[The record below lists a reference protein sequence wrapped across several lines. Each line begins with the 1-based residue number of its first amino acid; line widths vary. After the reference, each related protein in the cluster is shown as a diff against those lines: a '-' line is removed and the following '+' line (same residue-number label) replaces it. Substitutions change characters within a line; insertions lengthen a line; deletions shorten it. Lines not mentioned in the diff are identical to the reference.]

1 MASEP
6 KNDVTIT
13 QVSLGLQG
21 ECVAPRSATLS
32 FVRPLLEVQD
42 QDK

>member
-21 ECVAPRSATLS
+21 ECVALRGATLS

-42 QDK
+42 QIE